1 LETILTRP
9 RAIWQ
14 QLFHTASLPRTLLEI
29 AVLYAGLSLLAALIY
44 ESTVESLYSVALMF
58 FINPICS
65 LCYALRLRPARGR
78 KLRQI
83 GVELL
88 WLCIVAVFA
97 NGLALVMATW
107 ISPIM
112 LNESNTLFA
121 FALIGG
127 VLVFPYFFFRI
138 FVRLWVWWGH
148 LRERRLIWSLMNSH
162 LIAVALLQAIVI
174 LPSTLLLMTTM
185 SYETLADFL
194 PNNPFA
200 HFFYR
205 LTLALPML
213 GLAILASI
221 ALLFALLPFS
231 ALVSYLFARRTRR
244 RLQALMDAAHAAR
257 DGDYQTRIPV
267 SGKDEIAKLQTDF
280 NTMASNLESH
290 VSALRDER
298 EKVAALLHSRR
309 ELMASVSHELRTPIA
324 TVRAYLESALRRGEG
339 DSLSALSE
347 ADLSVIQRETLR
359 LQALV
364 DDLFAL
370 SRAEVDQLA
379 LKCVPTSAPAVIQRV
394 VNTVAP
400 MAWQVNRVEVAAQ
413 APSWL
418 PPVLADE
425 SRLEQVL
432 RNLIHN
438 SLRHTPPGGIVFVSA
453 READGRAEIQV
464 RDTGEGISADDLPH
478 VWDRYYRGSANG
490 GTGLGLALVK
500 SFTEAMGGQVAVE
513 SAPGE
518 GACFTVILPLSSSV
532 DDTVSL
538 PKPEPVLLTPS
549 AKPRLKTPSP

>member
-1 LETILTRP
+1 METILTRL
-9 RAIWQ
+9 RAIWR
-14 QLFHTASLPRTLLEI
+14 QLFQTAALPRTLLET
-29 AVLYAGLSLLAALIY
+29 AALYAALSLLAALIY
-44 ESTVESLYSVALMF
+44 ESTVESLYGTALMF
-58 FINPICS
+58 FINPVCS
-65 LCYALRLRPARGR
+65 LYYALRLRPARGR

-83 GVELL
+83 VVELL
-88 WLCIVAVFA
+88 WLCIVVVFA
-97 NGLALVMATW
+97 NGLSLAVVNW
-107 ISPIM
+107 ISPAM
-112 LNESNTLFA
+112 LNEPNTVFA
-121 FALIGG
+121 FVLIGG
-127 VLVFPYFFFRI
+127 VLVFPYFFFRVS
-138 FVRLWVWWGH
+138 VRLWQWWGR

-162 LIAVALLQAIVI
+162 LIAVALLQTIVI
-174 LPSTLLLMTTM
+174 LPSTLLFMSARNFDTM
-185 SYETLADFL
+185 AEFL

-205 LTLALPML
+205 LTLALPLL

-221 ALLFALLPFS
+221 MLLIALLPFS

-267 SGKDEIAKLQTDF
+267 IGKDEIAKLQTDF
-280 NTMASNLESH
+280 NTMAANLESH
-290 VSALRDER
+290 VSALQDER
-298 EKVAALLHSRR
+298 EKVAALLQSRR

-324 TVRAYLESALRRGEG
+324 TIRAYLESAQRRGEG
-339 DSLSALSE
+339 GIGAALSE
-347 ADLSVIQRETLR
+347 DDVAIIQRETLR

-379 LKCVPTSAPAVIQRV
+379 LMCVPTSAPAVIQRV
-394 VNTVAP
+394 VDTVAP
-400 MAWQVNRVEVAAQ
+400 MAWQVNRVEVATQ

-418 PPVLADE
+418 PPIMADE

-453 READGRAEIQV
+453 REANGRAEIQV
-464 RDTGEGISADDLPH
+464 RDTGEGISPDDLPH

-500 SFTEAMGGQVAVE
+500 SFTEAMGGQVTVE

-532 DDTVSL
+532 DDTVPL
-538 PKPEPVLLTPS
+538 PKPEAVLLTPS
-549 AKPRLKTPSP
+549 AKSRLKTS